1 MTELAVKE
9 QTADVAGIWELFD
22 GMIAKS
28 SLDMIPL
35 MQAVETKD
43 DFKKALNTARIDR
56 IAKIVYDKKE
66 DNLVKFNSL
75 FSAVGS
81 AASAVFVLLHGH
93 GETTDIYL
101 GINAQE
107 SRTAS
112 TSMATMES
120 ALHGNFPGVISQVV
134 DQGELCKI
142 SEQIRQGKCIS
153 CVTGIPSLKNDK
165 DIPFAQGLE
174 KIIDALGDKPYT
186 ALFLATPVSTQQISE
201 AEAAYQNLYSQLSLL
216 NLNQMSLTQQQSV
229 ALAKSI
235 GSSYSTA
242 LSTNISHTNTTTDT
256 KTKTS
261 SNAKSTSNS
270 KSRALTEQL
279 TENITNTQG
288 ETQSHTDG
296 ASSSET
302 KGTSKSHTTNYGAVG
317 KTAGGL
323 VGGIIGFCIGGP
335 FGAAMGAAIGA
346 GAGGTIGDLAGS
358 STKTM
363 SSSNTLTESHSDTT
377 SQTSSVAKSK
387 GHSKGETVTSTNT
400 ATETNTL
407 SDAISKSN
415 AISEQKGRGE
425 TKTEQTSQQDSE
437 TNTHLNGISY
447 NYAVVEKRVVEAE
460 KILDEQLQRLRQA
473 KNYGGWNWAAYF
485 IGNTND
491 VISIGANVFS
501 GVLRGEQSGVEHSS
515 IMHWDNQ
522 DENLPAIQNE
532 LAKFRHPVFDD
543 GKGGMFSPT
552 SLLSTPELT
561 VGMSLPQKSLPGVPV
576 FFTAEFGR
584 SVIYTSMDRLARKP
598 FHFGHVVHLD
608 RDYENM
614 PVDLD
619 LDSLTSHAFITGSTG
634 SGKSNAIYGLLK
646 ELREKRIPF
655 LVVEPAKGEY
665 KDVFGGLRNVSV
677 FGTNPYLSELLR
689 INPFSFPEEIH
700 IIEHIDRLI
709 EILNAAWPMYSA
721 MPAILKK
728 AVEITYENCGWN
740 LLTSRNIH
748 SPAVFPDF
756 TDLMNV
762 LPDVIEKT
770 EYSAEVTG
778 NYKGALLERVGSLTN
793 GYYRSIFQKDELPLD
808 VLFDKNVIVDLS
820 RVSSLETKALLMGV
834 LFQKLQEYRIAK
846 ATTAN
851 AELKHVTVLEEAHHL
866 LRKTSTAQGD
876 ESANLTGKSIE
887 MLTNAIAEM
896 RTYGEGFIIADQAPD
911 LLDPA
916 VIRNTNTKIVF
927 NLPDFIDR
935 DLVGKAEGLS
945 DEQIEELAHLR
956 RGYACVY
963 QNNWQEAV
971 ICKVNKFDAT
981 KMTNMG
987 SAPKYNFESPMSEEL
1002 KLDSRTQTE
1011 ADIIKSLLLHL
1022 QQGVTH
1028 LDETTMRSIL
1038 QYIPNSSVSATD
1050 INRDILINCLNEILI
1065 KEKIENAPFSP
1076 NMSTWT
1082 HNLLKSIVSDR
1093 RTIDLTDDLKD
1104 ELSKMTFKI
1113 LLMYEK
1119 DPRQKE
1125 TWKNA
1130 YEDEKCWRMWK

>member
-1 MTELAVKE
+1 MAELAVKE
-9 QTADVAGIWELFD
+9 KAADIAGIWELFD
-22 GMIAKS
+22 GMIAKN

-35 MQAVETKD
+35 MQAIETKD
-43 DFKKALNTARIDR
+43 DFKKALITARIDR

-101 GINAQE
+101 GINAPE
-107 SRTAS
+107 SQTAS

-201 AEAAYQNLYSQLSLL
+201 AETAYQNLYSQLSLL

-235 GSSYSTA
+235 GTSYSTA

-261 SNAKSTSNS
+261 SNAKSTANS
-270 KSRALTEQL
+270 KSRALTEQV
-279 TENITNTQG
+279 TDSNTNTQG
-288 ETQSHTDG
+288 GSKSTTDGFSDAHTDG
-296 ASSSET
+296 RNKGFSLSMLVGIQSGKNKSDTHTNTHSET
-302 KGTSKSHTTNYGAVG
+302 IT
-317 KTAGGL
+317 
-323 VGGIIGFCIGGP
+323 
-335 FGAAMGAAIGA
+335 
-346 GAGGTIGDLAGS
+346 
-358 STKTM
+358 
-363 SSSNTLTESHSDTT
+363 DTY
-377 SQTSSVAKSK
+377 SVAHSS
-387 GHSKGETVTSTNT
+387 GHNKGETVTSTNT

-491 VISIGANVFS
+491 VTSIGANVFS

-756 TDLMNV
+756 TDLMKV

-808 VLFDKNVIVDLS
+808 ALFDKNVIVDLS

-846 ATTAN
+846 VTTAN

-987 SAPKYNFESPMSEEL
+987 SAPKYNFESPMPEEL
-1002 KLDSRTQTE
+1002 QLDSRTQTE
-1011 ADIIKSLLLHL
+1011 AEIIKSLLLHL
-1022 QQGVTH
+1022 RQGVTD
-1028 LDETTMRSIL
+1028 LDETTIHNIL
-1038 QYIPNSSVSATD
+1038 KYIPNKSVIASDAGSD
-1050 INRDILINCLNEILI
+1050 NLIICLNEIFI
-1065 KEKIENAPFSP
+1065 KEKIEIAPFSP
-1076 NMSTWT
+1076 DMSTWT

-1093 RTIDLTDDLKD
+1093 RTIDLTDELKD
-1104 ELSKMTFKI
+1104 ELAKATFMI
-1113 LLMYEK
+1113 LYLYEK
-1119 DPRQKE
+1119 DSTQKVK
-1125 TWKNA
+1125 WNNA
-1130 YEDEKCWRMWK
+1130 YEDAKCWRMWK